1 MGKHKFLVHEDG
13 DYVGV
18 AIEDIKAGADVMGV
32 ELHSGK
38 KFQVTSNHDIPLGHK
53 IALRAVKKG
62 EALIKY
68 SESVGTVTQDIKVGD
83 WVHTHN
89 LKTARWDYGN

>member
-1 MGKHKFLVHEDG
+1 MSNHKFLVHEDG

-18 AIEDIKAGADVMGV
+18 AVADIQAGEEVMGI
-32 ELHSGK
+32 EIHSGK
-38 KFQVTSNHDIPLGHK
+38 EYHVKSNYDIPLGHK
-53 IALRAVKKG
+53 IALIEVKAG
-62 EALIKY
+62 AALIKY
-68 SESVGTVTQDIKVGD
+68 GENVGTVTQDIKVGD

>member
-1 MGKHKFLVHEDG
+1 MSNHKFLVHEDG

-18 AIEDIKAGADVMGV
+18 AVSDIKSGEEVMGV
-32 ELHSGK
+32 EIHSGK
-38 KFQVTSNHDIPLGHK
+38 EYHVKANHDIPLGHK
-53 IALRAVKKG
+53 IALVDVKAG
-62 EALIKY
+62 QSLIKY
-68 SESVGTVTQDIKVGD
+68 GENIGKVTQDFKVGD

>member
-1 MGKHKFLVHEDG
+1 MSSHKFLVHEDG

-18 AIEDIKAGADVMGV
+18 AVQDIKTGEEVLGV
-32 ELHSGK
+32 DLHEGK
-38 KFQVTSNHDIPLGHK
+38 EFRVKSNHDIPLGHK
-53 IALRAVKKG
+53 IALRTIEKG
-62 EALIKY
+62 TSVIKY
-68 SESVGTVTQDIKVGD
+68 GENIGNATQDIKPGD

>member
-1 MGKHKFLVHEDG
+1 MSGHKFLVHEDG

-18 AIEDIKAGADVMGV
+18 AVEAIKAGEEVVGV
-32 ELHSGK
+32 DLHGDK
-38 KFQVTSNHDIPLGHK
+38 VFNVHSNHDIPLGHK
-53 IALRAVKKG
+53 ISLKAVTKG
-62 EALIKY
+62 EVIIKY
-68 SESVGTVTQDIKVGD
+68 GENIGTATQDIKVGD

>member
-1 MGKHKFLVHEDG
+1 MSGHKFLVHEDG

-18 AIEDIKAGADVMGV
+18 AVQDIKAGEQVMGV

-38 KFQVTSNHDIPLGHK
+38 EFHVTANHDIPLGHK
-53 IALRAVKKG
+53 IALKAVNKG

-68 SESVGTVTQDIKVGD
+68 SEKVGTVTQDFKVGD

>member
-1 MGKHKFLVHEDG
+1 MSNHKFLVHEDG

-18 AIEDIKAGADVMGV
+18 AVQDIKAGEEVLGV
-32 ELHSGK
+32 DLHEGK
-38 KFQVTSNHDIPLGHK
+38 GLRVKSNHDIPLGHK
-53 IALRAVKKG
+53 IALKAVKKG
-62 EALIKY
+62 EVVIKY
-68 SESVGTVTQDIKVGD
+68 GENIGNATQDISVGD